1 MGKRHNWTRATGLF
15 LLTLTI
21 GLGEFPALAGED
33 FDGRRAYQHVKNL
46 VAMGPRAPG
55 SAGIKAARRY
65 IKAALNRYR
74 VHVREQKFL
83 ASTPLGPMVMKN
95 IIGVIPGKRDEIII
109 IGGHY
114 DSKYFSGF
122 RFLGANDGGSST
134 GVLLELARSLA
145 RGKPRYTLWL
155 AFFDGEE
162 ALVSWNERDSL
173 YGSRY
178 MVERLKRTGELD
190 KIRAVVVLDMV
201 GDKELKI
208 EKVIPSTPWL
218 TRIIWETASKL
229 GNNTVFQTSQ
239 IMIEDDHTPF
249 LKAGLPATTI
259 IDYRYGGDQLGG
271 RYWHTRQ
278 DTLDKLSSKSME
290 IVGQVV
296 LASLVEIGRRLD
308 EQRRR

>member
-1 MGKRHNWTRATGLF
+1 
-15 LLTLTI
+15 TLTI

-65 IKAALNRYR
+65 IKATLRRYG
-74 VHVREQKFL
+74 VAVKEQKFL
-83 ASTPLGPMVMKN
+83 ASTPRGPMVMEN

-114 DSKYFSGF
+114 ETKYFSDF
-122 RFLGANDGGSST
+122 RFVGANDGGSST

-162 ALVSWNERDSL
+162 ALVSWNEQDSL

-178 MVERLKRTGELD
+178 MVKRLKQTGELD
-190 KIRAVVVLDMV
+190 RIRAVMVLDMV

-229 GNNTVFQTSQ
+229 GNNTVFQNSQ

-249 LKAGLPATTI
+249 FRAGVPATTI
-259 IDYRYGGDQLGG
+259 IDFRYGSDQLGG
-271 RYWHTRQ
+271 GYWHTRR
-278 DTLDKLSSKSME
+278 DTLDKVSDKSME
-290 IVGQVV
+290 IVGKVV
-296 LASLVEIGRRLD
+296 LTSLSEIGKQLD